1 MPFICFLM
9 HCNEEYK
16 QSVEEDHLQG
26 YRTTLNA
33 IYFNSTH
40 FNEKPYHTGENNT
53 FQYGRVET
61 I

>member
-1 MPFICFLM
+1 MKNM
-9 HCNEEYK
+9 NK
-16 QSVEEDHLQG
+16 DQKKHLQR